1 MEGQGINE
9 NCSFLCSLCFTQAGG
24 CGGVTYKWEVNL
36 IGNLA
41 FVSLATLVFLQMEMR
56 LEAFVS
62 AFPALQGEV
71 TC

>member
-1 MEGQGINE
+1 M
-9 NCSFLCSLCFTQAGG
+9 
-24 CGGVTYKWEVNL
+24 TYKWEVNL

-41 FVSLATLVFLQMEMR
+41 FVSLATLVFLQMGMR

>member
-1 MEGQGINE
+1 MR
-9 NCSFLCSLCFTQAGG
+9 
-24 CGGVTYKWEVNL
+24 WEVNL

-62 AFPALQGEV
+62 AFPALQGKV